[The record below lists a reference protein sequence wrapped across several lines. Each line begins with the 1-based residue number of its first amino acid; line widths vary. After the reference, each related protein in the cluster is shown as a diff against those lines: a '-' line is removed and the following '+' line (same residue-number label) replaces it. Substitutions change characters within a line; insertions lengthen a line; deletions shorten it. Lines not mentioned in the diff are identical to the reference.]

1 MKRRQK
7 SRMLVNDSSGWPSPA
22 HNRHSQVCLAPD
34 NAGAGGVWGG
44 SASAV
49 LTAGH
54 PAMSP
59 HKSTPLLAPSSSL
72 GLDLFF
78 SVLSFLLEH
87 LQL

>member
-34 NAGAGGVWGG
+34 NAWAEGVWGG
-44 SASAV
+44 SASV
-49 LTAGH
+49 ILTVGY

-59 HKSTPLLAPSSSL
+59 QKYTPLLTPSSSPGL
-72 GLDLFF
+72 GLIF
-78 SVLSFLLEH
+78 SVLSFLLGH
-87 LQL
+87 